1 MAQVQTIPSQAAD
14 RFVHTFAEF
23 VEGLRTATALAV
35 PGNREVSRWQR
46 RALPLL
52 GRDLDEANA
61 AIRSYRVGEADP
73 LMRSASAALSL
84 AKNLDGLSMNFA
96 GEETA
101 KQLEE
106 KLRLVVMAAWQV
118 KSAAER

>member
-1 MAQVQTIPSQAAD
+1 MAQVGTIPSQVAD
-14 RFVHTFAEF
+14 RFANTFTEF
-23 VEGLRTATALAV
+23 VGGLRAATALAD
-35 PGNREVSRWQR
+35 PGNPEVLRWQR

-52 GRDLDEANA
+52 GRDLDDVNA
-61 AIRSYRVGEADP
+61 AIESYRAGDAQP
-73 LMRSASAALSL
+73 LVTSASAALSL

-96 GEETA
+96 GEETG

-118 KSAAER
+118 RSAAER